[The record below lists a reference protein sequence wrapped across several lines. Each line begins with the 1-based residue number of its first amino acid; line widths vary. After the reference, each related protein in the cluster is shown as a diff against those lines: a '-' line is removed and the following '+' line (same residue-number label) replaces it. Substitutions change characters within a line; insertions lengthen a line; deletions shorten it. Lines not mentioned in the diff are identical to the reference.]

1 MKKVKKIITEE
12 TFRNYVRTQGWYYT
26 ILSENIYFTINKE
39 KYPSNMLS
47 IIRKCFNN
55 YYVGRENCGK
65 YYKFTIYTGDKE
77 TQKFLNSPIKF
88 ETPIQAFNREFNED
102 TKILKET
109 YNK

>member
-12 TFRNYVRTQGWYYT
+12 TFRNYARTQGWYYT
-26 ILSENIYFTINKE
+26 ILSENISFTIDKE

-47 IIRKCFNN
+47 VIRKCFNN

-65 YYKFTIYTGDKE
+65 YYKITIYTGDKE
-77 TQKFLNSPIKF
+77 TQKFFNTPIKF
-88 ETPIQAFNREFNED
+88 ETPRQAFNRELKKD
-102 TKILKET
+102 MKKLKET